1 LVYRDGVSDGSFTK
15 LQNREIHSLRQAF
28 KRFKQEMTGQASD
41 ECPPITFVV
50 CMTKN
55 KTKIVPANGPL
66 NIGGKDNVNV
76 NSGTCVDY
84 QIMDKLI
91 IRVTPDKETA
101 PNMIYSEPD
110 DKGYDFL
117 LVAHGGIKGTSKTV
131 HYRTILN
138 ENAVFR
144 PSSSN
149 ASPLTK
155 STLELL
161 TYQMSFQYS
170 TASKAVR
177 VVPVVHYSSRLS
189 EEVMKFYAYL
199 KGTKGNRG
207 DQLQYRPLEDSDEDL
222 NRDGSSRARNTY
234 IRRDYAEAENLP
246 DHLRSSMLPGFAA
259 FVERNIDESGN
270 EHYMSGPYQYQAPF
284 FTHIAA

>member
-1 LVYRDGVSDGSFTK
+1 MPHNTYNCLLFVDGVSDGSFTK

-170 TASKAVR
+170 TASKVCYNCYKASKIFASSNCLSLLITLQAVR

-189 EEVMKFYAYL
+189 EEVMKFYACKCISIMFYCIL
-199 KGTKGNRG
+199 
-207 DQLQYRPLEDSDEDL
+207 LQ
-222 NRDGSSRARNTY
+222 
-234 IRRDYAEAENLP
+234 
-246 DHLRSSMLPGFAA
+246 
-259 FVERNIDESGN
+259 
-270 EHYMSGPYQYQAPF
+270 
-284 FTHIAA
+284 